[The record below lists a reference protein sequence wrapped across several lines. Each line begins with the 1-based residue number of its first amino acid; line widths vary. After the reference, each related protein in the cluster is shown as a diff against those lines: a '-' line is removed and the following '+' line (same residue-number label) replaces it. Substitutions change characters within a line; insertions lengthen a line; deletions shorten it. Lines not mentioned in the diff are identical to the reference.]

1 MVQPYD
7 YSLNVPS
14 PFEAF
19 TSGIRIGQAGLEA
32 QARRRQLEAQQAAA
46 EQAAEQQRQVEG
58 LLDEFYTAPSYD
70 KAMRLSQYL
79 PKDQYAN
86 LISGFESKTRQQQ
99 QNELLFGGQV
109 MSALA
114 GGNTD
119 TAVSLLNA
127 RAEALGDTTPEGQS
141 YRQAAELAQANP
153 EGALGIVSVT
163 LAPLPGSKDIIDR
176 ALAAQAAPQ
185 AREKARLE
193 IAQLGRTLDL
203 TEQQILKAQADAEKI
218 GYDAAK
224 AKLELDSFEP
234 GKVPD
239 EKKFDMEVKLSDRYQ
254 KKVAPL
260 EESRRT
266 FTNMKTS
273 AAAATGQGDIALI
286 TQFMK
291 MLDPGSVVRETEFAT
306 AQNAAGFYE
315 SLKARLQRLQ
325 GTGEILTPAAREQ
338 YITLA
343 KQYLDAAEKE
353 GKKTQEAM
361 RPIISNY
368 GLNEQNIFGGATEE
382 VDY

>member
-1 MVQPYD
+1 MVQPYN
-7 YSLNVPS
+7 YMLNVPN
-14 PFEAF
+14 PMEAF
-19 TSGIRIGQAGLEA
+19 TGGITAGQSALQAIENARKIQA
-32 QARRRQLEAQQAAA
+32 QRVA
-46 EQAAEQQRQVEG
+46 EQAAAQRQEQ
-58 LLDEFYTAPSYD
+58 LMAKIAAFQDKPSYQA
-70 KAMRLSQYL
+70 AMNIALDV
-79 PKDQYAN
+79 PKDQFEN
-86 LISGFESKTRQQQ
+86 LIGAWESKTKEQQ
-99 QNELLFGGQV
+99 QNELRFGGQV
-109 MSALA
+109 MAALA
-114 GGNTD
+114 GKKND
-119 TAVSLLNA
+119 VAIMLLEQ
-127 RAEALGDTTPEGQS
+127 RAEALGDVPEAEDL
-141 YRQAAELAQANP
+141 RRTAELVKNDP
-153 EGALGIVSVT
+153 GGALGIVATSY
-163 LAPLPGSKDIIDR
+163 AALPGSKDIIDR
-176 ALAAQAAPQ
+176 ALSAQAAPQ
-185 AREKARLE
+185 AKEKMRLE
-193 IAQLGRTLDL
+193 IAQLGKTLDL

-266 FTNMKTS
+266 FANMKTS
-273 AAAATGQGDIALI
+273 SAAATGQGDIALI

>member
-1 MVQPYD
+1 M
-7 YSLNVPS
+7 LNVPN
-14 PFEAF
+14 PMEAF
-19 TSGIRIGQAGLEA
+19 TGGITAGQSALQAIENARKIQA
-32 QARRRQLEAQQAAA
+32 QRVAEQAAA
-46 EQAAEQQRQVEG
+46 EQQEQLMADIAAFQER
-58 LLDEFYTAPSYD
+58 PSYEA
-70 KAMRLSQYL
+70 AMGLATRL
-79 PKDQYAN
+79 PKDQYVN
-86 LISGFESKTRQQQ
+86 LIGAFESKTKEQQ
-99 QNELLFGGQV
+99 QNELRFGGQV
-109 MSALA
+109 MSALV
-114 GGNTD
+114 GGKND
-119 TAVSLLNA
+119 VAVMLLE
-127 RAEALGDTTPEGQS
+127 RQAEALGDTPEAEDL
-141 YRQAAELAQANP
+141 RRTAELVKNDP
-153 EGALGIVSVT
+153 SGALGIVATSY
-163 LAPLPGSKDIIDR
+163 APLPGSKDIIDR
-176 ALAAQAAPQ
+176 AFAAKAAPQ
-185 AREKARLE
+185 AREKMRLE
-193 IAQLGRTLDL
+193 IDQLGKTLNL
-203 TEQQILKAQADAEKI
+203 TEQQILKAQLDVDI
-218 GYDAAK
+218 LGFNAAK

-234 GKVPD
+234 GKIPN

-306 AQNAAGFYE
+306 AQNAAGYYE

-325 GTGEILTPAAREQ
+325 GAGEILTPAAREQ

-353 GKKTQEAM
+353 GKQTQEAM

-368 GLNEQNIFGGATEE
+368 GLNEKNIFGGATEE

>member
-46 EQAAEQQRQVEG
+46 EQAAEQQKQVER

-70 KAMRLSQYL
+70 KAMQLSQYL

-86 LISGFESKTRQQQ
+86 LISGFESKTKQQQ

-114 GGNTD
+114 GGNTE
-119 TAVSLLNA
+119 TAVGLLNA
-127 RAEALGDTTPEGQS
+127 RAEALGDSPEAQS
-141 YRQAAELAQANP
+141 YRQAAELAQADP
-153 EGALGIVSVT
+153 EGALGIVSTMMAV
-163 LAPLPGSKDIIDR
+163 LPGSKDMIDR
-176 ALAAQAAPQ
+176 AFAAKAAPQ
-185 AREKARLE
+185 AKEKMRLE
-193 IAQLGRTLDL
+193 IAQLGKTLDL

-266 FTNMKTS
+266 FANMKTS
-273 AAAATGQGDIALI
+273 SAAATGQGDIALI

>member
-19 TSGIRIGQAGLEA
+19 TSGIRAGQAGLEA
-32 QARRRQLEAQQAAA
+32 QARRRQLEAEQAAA
-46 EQAAEQQRQVEG
+46 EQAAEQQKQLEG

-86 LISGFESKTRQQQ
+86 LISGFESKTKQQQ

-127 RAEALGDTTPEGQS
+127 RAEALGDTPEGQS
-141 YRQAAELAQANP
+141 YRQAAELAQADP

-193 IAQLGRTLDL
+193 IAQLGKTLDL
-203 TEQQILKAQADAEKI
+203 TEQQILKAQAEAENI
-218 GYDAAK
+218 GYEAAK

-266 FTNMKTS
+266 FANMKTS
-273 AAAATGQGDIALI
+273 SAAATGQGDIALI

-315 SLKARLQRLQ
+315 SLKASLQRLQ

-353 GKKTQEAM
+353 GKQVQAAM

-368 GLNEQNIFGGATEE
+368 GLNEQNIFGGATQE